1 MLRYLAAILLM
12 AAPATARAVTVPV
25 ATPAQLQAAWK
36 VAKPGD
42 TILLAPGNYGGAG
55 INDAQYDGTVTVK
68 SADPKRPAV
77 FTRITLNSA
86 RNITLSGLEFAYVP
100 APGEANSQ
108 SMIRINN
115 GSGIVLD
122 GIYVHGVIDGDVS
135 RDVNGVTA
143 VGTDGLTVSN
153 SRFVEINAGIKTDT
167 SRNVVIRG
175 NDIGF
180 IGADA
185 IEIPGS
191 NGVTIAWN
199 TIHDWRTNA
208 NVHPDGVQCWTT
220 RQPSGCKNVRIF
232 RNEFIGSPGH
242 EPQGIFFGDEDKVGG
257 YENIE
262 ITGNRFVCTMWHA
275 IKLYSA
281 PRNVVIRFNEVVAGP
296 NFTPWIAVDGPA
308 SIEGNVAPTFL
319 INNAKVP
326 MLPAG
331 NYIGGRFGQ

>member
-1 MLRYLAAILLM
+1 MFRFLAPFLALLLPVVAH
-12 AAPATARAVTVPV
+12 AATIPV

-36 VAKPGD
+36 AAKPGD

-55 INDAQYDGTVTVK
+55 INDAQYAGTVTVK
-68 SADPKRPAV
+68 SADPTRPAV

-86 RNITLSGLEFAYVP
+86 RNLTLSGLEFAYVP

-108 SMIRINN
+108 SMIRING

-122 GIYVHGVIDGDVS
+122 GLYVHGVIDGDVT
-135 RDVNGVTA
+135 RDVHGVSA
-143 VGTDGLTVSN
+143 VNVDGLTVSS
-153 SRFVEINAGIKTDT
+153 SRFLEINAAIKTDA

-180 IGADA
+180 IGSDA

-191 NGVTIAWN
+191 DGVAIAWN
-199 TIHDWRTNA
+199 TIHDWRTNKD
-208 NVHPDGVQCWTT
+208 VHPDGVQCWTT
-220 RQPSGCKNVRIF
+220 RQKSGCKNVRIF

-242 EPQGIFFGDEDKVGG
+242 EPQGIFFGDEDRVGG

-275 IKLYSA
+275 INIYSG
-281 PRNVVIRFNEVVAGP
+281 PKNVTIRFNEVVAGP
-296 NFTPWIAVDGPA
+296 NFTPWIRVDAPA
-308 SIEGNVAPTFL
+308 TVEGNSAPTFF
-319 INNAKVP
+319 IGNVKIPA
-326 MLPAG
+326 LPAG
-331 NYIGGRFGQ
+331 NYMGGLFSK